1 MGNLHGQAWTNLR
14 ACTPLKKGGGI
25 RQASQSLYPVA
36 GKAAPALTGEVR
48 ISDWES
54 QSVNFHNQYCAC
66 GLSPRLV
73 FLWILVFLPKAGERC
88 LQRPVL
94 QIQLNFRE
102 VRQPVQ
108 GHSVVS
114 NKVCLTFELRT
125 KQRPYCSLDHQL
137 YKHIIKCYKE
147 LKCYTPPRL
156 PITSTHFNNPW

>member
-1 MGNLHGQAWTNLR
+1 MRTSEKGRWNLTSQSEPVPSSRKSRTRLNWRSLNLR
-14 ACTPLKKGGGI
+14 LGI
-25 RQASQSLYPVA
+25 
-36 GKAAPALTGEVR
+36 TIGEL
-48 ISDWES
+48 S
-54 QSVNFHNQYCAC
+54 QSV
-66 GLSPRLV
+66 LRLRLKLVRLV

-108 GHSVVS
+108 GHSMVS

-125 KQRPYCSLDHQL
+125 KHRPYCSLDHQL